1 MPHTKSGTD
10 LHSPAHP
17 SRGST
22 AARPPNNAS
31 PPRSPSTPR
40 PRPCR
45 TPTTNRLTAN
55 LGSMIR
61 KQLYITAAHD
71 AELKARAGA
80 ALVTEAEIVR
90 AALDAA
96 FGFGK
101 SQTAAQARALE

>member
-1 MPHTKSGTD
+1 
-10 LHSPAHP
+10 
-17 SRGST
+17 
-22 AARPPNNAS
+22 
-31 PPRSPSTPR
+31 
-40 PRPCR
+40 
-45 TPTTNRLTAN
+45 
-55 LGSMIR
+55 MIR

-101 SQTAAQARALE
+101 SQTAAQARALEAFITTAEAIRNRNRPTRARVYLPRSVYNRFLPRPRFYKDQWIL